1 MKKAL
6 WFILLFLAV
15 VGLIGS
21 IGYLALYG
29 KWVILACEVCLGV
42 LATFKAI
49 EIVKDIFKVEPKPD
63 TFVQE
68 HSSTPRK
75 K

>member
-1 MKKAL
+1 MKKAF
-6 WFILLFLAV
+6 WFILLVLAV

-29 KWVILACEVCLGV
+29 KWIILVGEVCLGA
-42 LATFKAI
+42 LAAFKGI
-49 EIVKDIFKVEPKPD
+49 GIVKDIFKVEPKPD
-63 TFVQE
+63 TFVEQ